1 MGAARVDGA
10 SRLSE
15 WLADGPRE
23 SQALHGLARA
33 EGITPKMLRVARERL
48 GVVIRRSGNGVRMR
62 STWSL
67 PVGSREVPGEP
78 PAFSTR
84 RMKSP
89 SGGRS
94 AAAGPGFTEAEQG
107 RISRRI
113 AFFMR
118 KGLTE
123 VAAHELAIHL
133 VLERDR
139 HGSRAGSCIE
149 CQNWRPDGQR
159 PCSEGQRALTEIW
172 NCSWARRDAP

>member
-23 SQALHGLARA
+23 SQALHVLARA

-67 PVGSREVPGEP
+67 PVESQKARGRPLAVSMRGMEQPTGEP
-78 PAFSTR
+78 SD
-84 RMKSP
+84 
-89 SGGRS
+89 
-94 AAAGPGFTEAEQG
+94 AAGLSFADAERG

-113 AFFMR
+113 AFFMW
-118 KGLTE
+118 KGLTK

-133 VLERDR
+133 LLERDR

-149 CQNWRPDGQR
+149 CQNWRPEGQR
-159 PCSEGQRALTEIW
+159 PCSEGQRQPGEIW
-172 NCSWARRDAP
+172 DCSWRRHDAP